1 MHFVKTGAHI
11 QHDVMLVHQR
21 DVDGRAA
28 AVVRANCHVDH
39 IFRVRA
45 GLPQLGL
52 RLLRAI
58 GVVDHQLQP
67 GQRGNADGFCQRGG
81 RVGMQQ
87 AQRLLVD
94 WAAGNIVGGGVLQID
109 MQRGERLRHINQFTL
124 YGHSSAPL
132 AFELTK
138 LLL

>member
-28 AVVRANCHVDH
+28 AVVRANRHVDH

-58 GVVDHQLQP
+58 GVIDHQLQP

-87 AQRLLVD
+87 AQRLLVN